1 MSAIGDAREISRH
14 RRSLTAARRAGPGK
28 TTDSSQQ
35 ALRRTVADFHVS
47 QSAYAGSTP
56 SPTSVSA
63 TAL

>member
-28 TTDSSQQ
+28 TTGSSQE
-35 ALRRTVADFHVS
+35 AFRRAVADFRVS
-47 QSAYAGSTP
+47 QSVYPGSTP